1 MDAVQNSINLRG
13 INPAEM
19 SASSGPGS
27 AWSRFNPTD
36 TCSCQSIS
44 SDSCLDLLKCLNF
57 LVVFHYDQGLFL
69 LLYLSVQ
76 VVLQYSQGLILLKC
90 LSW

>member
-13 INPAEM
+13 INLAEM

-27 AWSRFNPTD
+27 GWSRFNPTETS
-36 TCSCQSIS
+36 TCLSIS

-57 LVVFHYDQGLFL
+57 M
-69 LLYLSVQ
+69 
-76 VVLQYSQGLILLKC
+76 IKA
-90 LSW
+90 